1 MIADF
6 MKATVEA
13 MVIQTDLVAIV
24 MVATEAAIP
33 GGMEEVEVEVMAA
46 VEEIECRASAQTCRK

>member
-1 MIADF
+1 

-33 GGMEEVEVEVMAA
+33 EDMEEVEEVMAA
-46 VEEIECRASAQTCRK
+46 VEEIECRASAQTCRKLTGV